1 MLNALHHKL
10 ISIFETSFF
19 SAEMS
24 IEMKVDSL
32 IKHRTNFDNN
42 LRKHFENL
50 WKEAEDFPE
59 LLLLNRKFL
68 LGEIPETPY
77 HCGPIMDE
85 TKPLVESLLELHKL
99 QLLTDGSQPYLHEFF
114 QRGEEWVEC
123 QQRPFVDFTMS
134 ASHNKP
140 EKLLALLNR
149 QSDIVVRASEVYS
162 CRILPDSDN
171 EVEVSRQRTAKKI
184 NDLSRQA
191 WKPFTCSL
199 AEVDYSE
206 EDFFCLKAMKRLKPV
221 VFNVAARKWGNDL
234 NLLNIVKNAVIEC
247 NLSETHNSEKKNA
260 DIK

>member
-1 MLNALHHKL
+1 MLNALHYKL

-19 SAEMS
+19 SAKMN

-32 IKHRTNFDNN
+32 IKYNNN
-42 LRKHFENL
+42 LRKRFEKL
-50 WKEAEDFPE
+50 WEEAKDFPE

-77 HCGPIMDE
+77 HCGSIMDE
-85 TKPLVESLLELHKL
+85 TKPLVKSLLRLHKL
-99 QLLTDGSQPYLHEFF
+99 QLLTDDSQPYLHEFF

-140 EKLLALLNR
+140 KKLLALLNR

-206 EDFFCLKAMKRLKPV
+206 EDFFCLKAMKRSKPV
-221 VFNVAARKWGNDL
+221 VFNVAAREWGNDL
-234 NLLNIVKNAVIEC
+234 NLLNIVENAVMKC
-247 NLSETHNSEKKNA
+247 NLSEMHNSEKKNA